1 MVEVL
6 CIMFDFDCDDCVDYF
21 VFVGEILEYCVC
33 VYVGCCI
40 DIFCVCVVEFFG
52 FEDLGGCG

>member
-1 MVEVL
+1 
-6 CIMFDFDCDDCVDYF
+6 MFDFDCDDCVDYF